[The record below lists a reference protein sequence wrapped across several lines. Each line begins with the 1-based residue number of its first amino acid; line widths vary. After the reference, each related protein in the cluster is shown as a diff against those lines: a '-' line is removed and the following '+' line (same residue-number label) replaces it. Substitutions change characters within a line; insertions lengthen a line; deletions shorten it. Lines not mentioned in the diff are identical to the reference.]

1 MRRVRL
7 YTGCALL
14 ALSPVFAEARI
25 YDLKSPDGRNKVEIE
40 TDGNLNYSFLRDNTK
55 LLNKSLLSMTVDG
68 KEWGINAKCKG
79 VIRSSSNKE
88 VVVPV
93 PRRFKTLRDNYNAL
107 TLNYKGYNV
116 EFRAYD
122 NGIAY
127 RFVST
132 DPKANEINAE
142 VVNYNFAGNPRTYTQ
157 LTDRLQQWFEYNYT
171 ERAADSLPTDS
182 LIILPM
188 LARTDK
194 YNIMLAEAD
203 VYDYPGLYLRPGN
216 CGLEGVLAAYPAT
229 EKTMENGNKRY
240 VDKREKFLVNNAG
253 KRTFPWRVAAVC
265 DNDAEL
271 LANEIVYLLASEKE
285 RNVDFSWVKPGKVLW
300 DWWNCWNVYG
310 VDFKA
315 GKNTATYKYLIDWA
329 TRNGLE
335 YVLFDEGWSAP
346 FDLLTLAPDVD
357 MEEVCRYASE
367 KGVGVL
373 LWTKWVNLDRQ
384 MTEALDMMAKWGV
397 KGIKVDFMDRNDAAM
412 VNFYEKVAEETAKRQ
427 MLVNFHGS
435 YPPDGMRRRYP
446 NIMTRE
452 GVYGL
457 ENNKWSD
464 RVTPK
469 HDVLLSYIRQFSGPM
484 DYTPGAMLNAHGD
497 KFHAIHDEPMSQGTR
512 SHQVALYVV
521 FESPLQTLAD
531 SPVHYDANP
540 LSCGF
545 IKKIPTVWDET
556 VPLAGEMGEYV
567 AVAKRKGNDWYIGA
581 INGTEKPIHI
591 DISLDFLPEGEWTI
605 TYHSDGV
612 NSDIQAKDFKVETK
626 RIAGSAIS
634 IAMARGGGYAAII
647 TNRVQ

>member
-7 YTGCALL
+7 YAGCALL
-14 ALSPVFAEARI
+14 ALSPVFAEAKI
-25 YDLKSPDGRNKVEIE
+25 YELKSPDGRNQVEIE
-40 TDGNLNYSFLRDNTK
+40 ADGNLNYSFLRDTTR
-55 LLNKSLLSMTVDG
+55 LLDKCFLSMNVDG
-68 KEWGINAKCKG
+68 KEWGRNAKCRGIK
-79 VIRSSSNKE
+79 RMSSDRT
-88 VVVPV
+88 VDVTV
-93 PRRFKTLRDNYNAL
+93 PRRFKTLRDKYNAL
-107 TLNYKGYNV
+107 MLRYKGYDV

-127 RFVST
+127 RFVSA

-171 ERAADSLPTDS
+171 EREMNSLPADS

-188 LARTDK
+188 LARTGK
-194 YNIMLAEAD
+194 YDVMLAESD
-203 VYDYPGLYLRPGN
+203 VYDYPGLYLRSGN
-216 CGLEGVLAAYPAT
+216 AVLKGEFAAYPRT

-240 VDKREKFLVNNAG
+240 VDKRETFLVNKAG
-253 KRTFPWRVAAVC
+253 KRSFPWRIAAVC
-265 DNDAEL
+265 ESDAEL

-285 RNVDFSWVKPGKVLW
+285 RNTDFSWVKPGKVLW

-315 GKNTATYKYLIDWA
+315 GKNTVTYKYLIDWA
-329 TRNGLE
+329 ERNGLE

-346 FDLLTLAPDVD
+346 FDLMTLAPDVD
-357 MEEVCRYASE
+357 MEEVCRYAAE

-384 MTEALDMMAKWGV
+384 MTDALDMMKKWGV

-469 HDVLLSYIRQFSGPM
+469 HDVLLAYIRQFSGPM
-484 DYTPGAMLNAHGD
+484 DYTPGAMLNAHED
-497 KFHAIHDEPMSQGTR
+497 KFRSIHDEPMSQGTR

-531 SPVHYDANP
+531 SPVHYDANAGS
-540 LSCGF
+540 LEF
-545 IKKIPTVWDET
+545 IKKIPTTWDET
-556 VPLAGEMGEYV
+556 VPIAGEMGKYV
-567 AVAKRKGNDWYIGA
+567 AVAKRKSNDWYIGA
-581 INGTEKPIHI
+581 INGSEKPVHL
-591 DISLDFLPEGEWTI
+591 DIQLDFLPEGDWVI
-605 TYHSDGV
+605 TSHSDGV
-612 NSDIQAKDFKVETK
+612 NADTQAKDSKVETTELK
-626 RIAGSAIS
+626 GTSLS
-634 IAMARGGGYAAII
+634 VDVARGGGYAAII
-647 TNRVQ
+647 TRK